1 MRQGDI
7 FLCDMEP
14 IKGHEQG
21 GKRPVLIISSD
32 AFNERT
38 GLPVVFPITSG
49 GGFARRRGF
58 AYALPEGGKISG
70 VIRCDQPRT
79 LDLEA
84 RGAFCVERL
93 DDATLGEVLERYY
106 AIVE

>member
-1 MRQGDI
+1 MKQGDI
-7 FLCDMEP
+7 WLCDMEP
-14 IKGHEQG
+14 IAGHEQG

-32 AFNERT
+32 AFNQRT
-38 GLPVVFPITSG
+38 GLPVVFPITQG

-58 AYALPEGGKISG
+58 AYELPEGGRITG

-84 RGAFCVERL
+84 RGAICIERI
-93 DDATLGEVLERYY
+93 DEPTLGEVLERYY

>member
-1 MRQGDI
+1 MKQGEI
-7 FLCDMEP
+7 YLCDMEP
-14 IKGHEQG
+14 VRGHEQG

-38 GLPVVFPITSG
+38 GLPVVFPITTG

-58 AYALPEGGKISG
+58 ALELPLGGKITG
-70 VIRCDQPRT
+70 IIRCDQPRT
-79 LDLEA
+79 LDLDA
-84 RGAFCVERL
+84 RRAVCVERL
-93 DDATLGEVLERYY
+93 DEVTLNEVLERYY

>member
-1 MRQGDI
+1 MKQGDI
-7 FLCDMEP
+7 WLCDMEP
-14 IKGHEQG
+14 IAGHEQG
-21 GKRPVLIISSD
+21 GKCPVLIISSD
-32 AFNERT
+32 AFNQRT
-38 GLPVVFPITSG
+38 GLPVVFPITQG

-58 AYALPEGGKISG
+58 AYELPAGGRITG

-84 RGAFCVERL
+84 RGAICIERI
-93 DDATLGEVLERYY
+93 DEPTLGEVLERYY

>member
-1 MRQGDI
+1 MKQGDI
-7 FLCDMEP
+7 YLCDMEP
-14 IKGHEQG
+14 VAGHEQG

-32 AFNERT
+32 AFNQRT
-38 GLPVVFPITSG
+38 ALPVVFPITTG

-58 AYALPEGGKISG
+58 ALEIPEGGKVSG

-79 LDLEA
+79 LDIKA
-84 RGAFCVERL
+84 RNSVCIGRL
-93 DDATLGEVLERYY
+93 DKKVLEEVLERYY

>member
-1 MRQGDI
+1 MKQGDI
-7 FLCDMEP
+7 WLCDMEP
-14 IKGHEQG
+14 IAGHEQG

-32 AFNERT
+32 AFNQRT
-38 GLPVVFPITSG
+38 GLPVVFPITQD

-58 AYALPEGGKISG
+58 AYELPEGGIISG

-84 RGAFCVERL
+84 RGAICIERI
-93 DDATLGEVLERYY
+93 DEPTLGEVLERYY